1 MLNRRSTF
9 LFALLSLT
17 AAVSLLF
24 VTPSFARGGLIP
36 SGQVF
41 VEHGD
46 NPSGGGIDGKYRKV
60 KSNAKEIG
68 ADKIQVTSKN
78 GSNSESDEELL
89 P

>member
-1 MLNRRSTF
+1 MLNRRSSF
-9 LFALLSLT
+9 LFALLALT
-17 AAVSLLF
+17 AAVSLLLA
-24 VTPSFARGGLIP
+24 TPSFAGGRLVP

-60 KSNAKEIG
+60 RSNAKEIA
-68 ADKIQVTSKN
+68 ADKIKVTSKN
-78 GSNSESDEELL
+78 GSKSNTDEEPL